1 MAKFTACCSA
11 RDRLVVLLLG
21 RAGLRRGQ
29 AAGLRRSDVHLLPD
43 SRALGC
49 EYPGAHLHVRRR
61 ENANGAW
68 SKSRHSW
75 VAPLDFLTVAAFDLY
90 YEERH
95 RLLGPGGSDFLLVNL
110 FRAPLGAP
118 ISPEAIGE
126 LFGRLG
132 ARAGLARRV
141 GPHMARRAC
150 GSNVADAG
158 GSPDE
163 VQALLGQRSPDSSG
177 PYRFPDPGRVRAAV
191 ERVPTPRAL
200 GVGKEDR

>member
-1 MAKFTACCSA
+1 M
-11 RDRLVVLLLG
+11 
-21 RAGLRRGQ
+21 
-29 AAGLRRSDVHLLPD
+29 
-43 SRALGC
+43 
-49 EYPGAHLHVRRR
+49 
-61 ENANGAW
+61 
-68 SKSRHSW
+68 
-75 VAPLDFLTVAAFDLY
+75 
-90 YEERH
+90 
-95 RLLGPGGSDFLLVNL
+95 NL
-110 FRAPLGAP
+110 FRAPIGAP

-132 ARAGLARRV
+132 ARAGLSRRV
-141 GPHMARRAC
+141 GPHMARRAF

-200 GVGKEDR
+200 GVGEEDR